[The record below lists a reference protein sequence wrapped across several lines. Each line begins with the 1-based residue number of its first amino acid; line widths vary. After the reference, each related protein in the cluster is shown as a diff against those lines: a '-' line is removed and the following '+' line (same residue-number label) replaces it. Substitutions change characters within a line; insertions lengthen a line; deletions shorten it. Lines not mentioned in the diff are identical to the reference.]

1 MLPGSGAPAGAQP
14 MAAQHAVHEV
24 TNYWLGQGMAGV
36 ALPLHAAAQISRSL
50 SDTCPWHGD

>member
-14 MAAQHAVHEV
+14 MAASHAVHDV

-36 ALPLHAAAQISRSL
+36 GLPLAR
-50 SDTCPWHGD
+50 